1 MFKIVLFPIDLT
13 REAQQAIE
21 VVANVVK
28 TYNSKLFVI
37 SVVEPD
43 SKGVMGSEEGVA
55 KLLEKAKEFFAQ
67 QGIVAETI
75 EKEGMPAFTICDVAD
90 EINANLIVMGCRG
103 LGLIESEA
111 VEESVTNRVINLAPC
126 PVLVIP

>member
-21 VVANVVK
+21 VVSDIVQK
-28 TYNSKLFVI
+28 YQSKLVII

-55 KLLEKAKEFFAQ
+55 KLLQKAKEFFAQ
-67 QGIVAETI
+67 QGIAAETI
-75 EKEGMPAFTICDVAD
+75 EREGIPSFTICDVAD
-90 EINANLIVMGCRG
+90 EINANLIIMGCRG
-103 LGLIESEA
+103 LGLIEEEA
-111 VEESVTNRVINLAPC
+111 ADSVTNRVINLAPC